1 MEPIEEY
8 KKSKIVANTIEINS
22 LECPSKPSKKYFN
35 FSLKKIL
42 IFVLFWFLLKPI
54 SAFTI
59 RDSFQLCMI
68 NDNSPQINLSE
79 ACYFNS
85 DSQIYTNG
93 SYFLLER
100 L

>member
-1 MEPIEEY
+1 
-8 KKSKIVANTIEINS
+8 
-22 LECPSKPSKKYFN
+22 
-35 FSLKKIL
+35 
-42 IFVLFWFLLKPI
+42 LLKPI